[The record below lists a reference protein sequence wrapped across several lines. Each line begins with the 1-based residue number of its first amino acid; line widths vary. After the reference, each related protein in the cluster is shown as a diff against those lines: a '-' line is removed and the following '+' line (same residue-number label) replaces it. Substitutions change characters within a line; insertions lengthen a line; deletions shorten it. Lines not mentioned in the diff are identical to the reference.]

1 MKKISLAAYENS
13 ILNCTVGT
21 RIEMRRVGD
30 EKQSREVEVVV
41 IPRWDFN
48 TDEVTETVYEL
59 DRGEP
64 EQPKFRVGEV
74 LRGPTGDEFTI
85 VDPLAA
91 MMSLRKGAERKP

>member
-1 MKKISLAAYENS
+1 MKKISYAAYENS

-21 RIEMRRVGD
+21 SIEIRDG
-30 EKQSREVEVVV
+30 VEVVV

>member
-1 MKKISLAAYENS
+1 MKKISYAAYANS

-21 RIEMRRVGD
+21 SIEMRDG
-30 EKQSREVEVVV
+30 VEVVV

-64 EQPKFRVGEV
+64 EQPKFRVGDV
-74 LRGPTGDEFTI
+74 MRGPTGDEFTI

-91 MMSLRKGAERKP
+91 MMSLRKGPNRVD